1 MLIDSYSG
9 LPWGPWQ
16 QPDWTVY
23 NSEMIK
29 GVFVA
34 LGILMVLMVIPIA
47 NVFVGIPF
55 GAFIGAYFG
64 ISHAGPRPSSK
75 AIKSL
80 VFGGLLGL
88 EVFLVLLAV
97 AAGLT
102 ATVDLRRE
110 FLWILWLA
118 VIVYTL
124 YTASMG
130 ALGAMY
136 AQLRA
141 SGRRPAY
148 VPGVEASDA

>member
-1 MLIDSYSG
+1 
-9 LPWGPWQ
+9 
-16 QPDWTVY
+16 
-23 NSEMIK
+23 MIK
-29 GVFVA
+29 GIFVA
-34 LGILMVLMVIPIA
+34 LGIMVALLVIPIA
-47 NVFVGIPF
+47 DVFVGMPF

-64 ISHAGPRPSSK
+64 ISHTGPRPSSY
-75 AIKSL
+75 AVKSL

-88 EVFLVLLAV
+88 AVFLLLVAV

-102 ATVDLRRE
+102 VTFDLSRE

-118 VIVYTL
+118 VIVFTL

-141 SGRRPAY
+141 SGRRRAP

>member
-1 MLIDSYSG
+1 
-9 LPWGPWQ
+9 
-16 QPDWTVY
+16 
-23 NSEMIK
+23 MIK
-29 GVFVA
+29 GIFVA
-34 LGILMVLMVIPIA
+34 LGIMVALLVIPIA
-47 NVFVGIPF
+47 DVFVGIPF

-64 ISHAGPRPSSK
+64 ISHTGPRPSSY
-75 AIKSL
+75 AVKSL
-80 VFGGLLGL
+80 AFGGLLGL
-88 EVFLVLLAV
+88 VVFLLLVAV

-102 ATVDLRRE
+102 MTVDLGRE

-118 VIVYTL
+118 VIVFTL

-141 SGRRPAY
+141 SGRRPAP

>member
-1 MLIDSYSG
+1 
-9 LPWGPWQ
+9 
-16 QPDWTVY
+16 
-23 NSEMIK
+23 MIK

-34 LGILMVLMVIPIA
+34 LGIMVLLLAIPIA
-47 NVFVGIPF
+47 DVFVGIPF

-64 ISHAGPRPSSK
+64 ISYAGPHPGSY
-75 AIKSL
+75 AVKSL

-88 EVFLVLLAV
+88 VVFLLLVGV

-102 ATVDLRRE
+102 ATVDLSRE
-110 FLWILWLA
+110 LLWILWLA

-141 SGRRPAY
+141 SGRRTAP
-148 VPGVEASDA
+148 VPGVEALDG

>member
-1 MLIDSYSG
+1 MLNDGYSG
-9 LPWGPWQ
+9 QLWGPWQ
-16 QPDWTVY
+16 QPDRTVY
-23 NSEMIK
+23 NSGMVK
-29 GVFVA
+29 GIFVA
-34 LGILMVLMVIPIA
+34 LGIMLVLIVIPIA

-64 ISHAGPRPSSK
+64 ISHAGPRPSPY

-88 EVFLVLLAV
+88 AVFLVLVAV

-102 ATVDLRRE
+102 LTVDLSRE

-118 VIVYTL
+118 VIVYAL

-141 SGRRPAY
+141 SGRRPERL
-148 VPGVEASDA
+148 PGVEASDA

>member
-1 MLIDSYSG
+1 M
-9 LPWGPWQ
+9 
-16 QPDWTVY
+16 V
-23 NSEMIK
+23 K

-34 LGILMVLMVIPIA
+34 LGIMVVLIVTPIA
-47 NVFVGIPF
+47 NVFAGIPF

-64 ISHAGPRPSSK
+64 ISHAGPRPDSY

-80 VFGGLLGL
+80 VFGGRLGL
-88 EVFLVLLAV
+88 AVFLVLVAV

-102 ATVDLRRE
+102 ATLDLSRE

-141 SGRRPAY
+141 SGRRPAQ
-148 VPGVEASDA
+148 VPGVEAPGVKASDA

>member
-1 MLIDSYSG
+1 
-9 LPWGPWQ
+9 
-16 QPDWTVY
+16 
-23 NSEMIK
+23 MIK

-34 LGILMVLMVIPIA
+34 LGIMVALVLIPIA
-47 NVFVGIPF
+47 DVLVGIPF

-64 ISHAGPRPSSK
+64 ISHAGPHPSSY

-88 EVFLVLLAV
+88 AVLVVLVAV
-97 AAGLT
+97 ATGLT
-102 ATVDLRRE
+102 ATVDLSRE

-141 SGRRPAY
+141 SGRRTAR
-148 VPGVEASDA
+148 VPGAESSVG

>member
-1 MLIDSYSG
+1 M
-9 LPWGPWQ
+9 
-16 QPDWTVY
+16 V
-23 NSEMIK
+23 K

-34 LGILMVLMVIPIA
+34 LGIMLVLIVIPIA

-64 ISHAGPRPSSK
+64 ISHAGTRPSSY

-80 VFGGLLGL
+80 VFGSLLGL
-88 EVFLVLLAV
+88 AVFFLLVAV

-102 ATVDLRRE
+102 ATVDLSRE

-141 SGRRPAY
+141 SGRRAARA
-148 VPGVEASDA
+148 PGVETSDA

>member
-1 MLIDSYSG
+1 
-9 LPWGPWQ
+9 
-16 QPDWTVY
+16 
-23 NSEMIK
+23 MIK
-29 GVFVA
+29 GIFVA
-34 LGILMVLMVIPIA
+34 LGIMLVLIVIPIA
-47 NVFVGIPF
+47 NVFVGVPF

-64 ISHAGPRPSSK
+64 ISHAGPRPSSY

-80 VFGGLLGL
+80 VFGGLLGFA
-88 EVFLVLLAV
+88 VSLVLVAV

-102 ATVDLRRE
+102 ATLDLSRE
-110 FLWILWLA
+110 ILWLIWLA

-141 SGRRPAY
+141 FGGRPAH
-148 VPGVEASDA
+148 VPGVELSDA

>member
-1 MLIDSYSG
+1 
-9 LPWGPWQ
+9 
-16 QPDWTVY
+16 
-23 NSEMIK
+23 MIK
-29 GVFVA
+29 GIFVA
-34 LGILMVLMVIPIA
+34 LGIMVVLMVIPIA

-64 ISHAGPRPSSK
+64 ISHAGPRPSSY

-88 EVFLVLLAV
+88 AVFLVLVAV

-118 VIVYTL
+118 VIVYSL

-141 SGRRPAY
+141 SGGRPAP
-148 VPGVEASDA
+148 VPGVEAPGVKASDA